1 MVRRFPSVRAASLL
15 FITLAV
21 PAAAPGQS
29 ATRPAPT
36 AALILAA
43 IGVHEGGTVCEIGA
57 GDGRMTLAAATI
69 VGAGGRVYSSELGD
83 ERVKR
88 LQERVAGS
96 HAAPITVVA
105 GDVASTNFPDGG
117 CDGLFMSDVY
127 HHFSDPAAMNA
138 SIARALK
145 PGGRAAILD
154 FTPPGKEAPRPAERG
169 NDGMHGVLPETVAR
183 EMKDAGLDLVSADS
197 GGRWFLS
204 IFSRPKT

>member
-1 MVRRFPSVRAASLL
+1 MVRHVPSLRAAALL
-15 FITLAV
+15 FVTLAV
-21 PAAAPGQS
+21 PGATSGQP
-29 ATRPAPT
+29 ATKPSPT
-36 AALILAA
+36 APQILAA
-43 IGVHEGGTVCEIGA
+43 IGVHEGSTVCEIGA

-88 LQERVAGS
+88 LQGLVAGS
-96 HAAPITVVA
+96 HSAPITVVA

-138 SIARALK
+138 SILRALK

-169 NDGMHGVLPETVAR
+169 NDGMHGILPETVAK
-183 EMKDAGLDLVSADS
+183 EMKDAGLDLVSTDS
-197 GGRWFLS
+197 GWRWFLS
-204 IFSRPKT
+204 VFSKPKT